1 MSDLE
6 SRYFESG
13 VAEWIYQ
20 GKGKILAVWQNRDI
34 RDRVW
39 MLPSFRQMLL
49 LTVFVIKRGIIHFNV
64 PFKFGISLDW
74 LHMLS
79 K

>member
-34 RDRVW
+34 RDRDW
-39 MLPSFRQMLL
+39 MLSSFR
-49 LTVFVIKRGIIHFNV
+49 
-64 PFKFGISLDW
+64 
-74 LHMLS
+74 
-79 K
+79 